1 MRVFLTGGSGYLG
14 APLTA
19 ALVGAGHR
27 VVALARSDA
36 AARLL
41 ERLGAHPFAG
51 DLRQP
56 APIADEAAR
65 CDAFVHLA
73 QDLGPE
79 RYETD
84 ARLIDA
90 LVHPAGGEGVLRH
103 LVYTSTLFVLG
114 EVAGEPADERTQPRP
129 PAFLAPRAEIE
140 RRVLAA
146 GGSGI
151 VATVIRPGMVYG
163 GGDGGSVGELF
174 RSAVERGAAGFVGNG
189 GNRWSLVHRS
199 DLAGLYLAV
208 LAQRA
213 PGLVHAVDARPLP
226 VVEVARAASR
236 AAGRGGAVAAVPLD
250 EARRELGTFADALA
264 LDQPAVT
271 LRAEELRW
279 QPRWP
284 PFDESAPEAFDEWR
298 HCTGAPGTDPA
309 TSSPP

>member
-27 VVALARSDA
+27 VAALARSET
-36 AARLL
+36 AARVLAG
-41 ERLGAHPFAG
+41 LGAEPVAG

-56 APIADEAAR
+56 APFAREAAR
-65 CDAFVHLA
+65 CEAFVHLA

-90 LVHPAGGEGVLRH
+90 LVDLEGGASRLRH
-103 LVYTSTLFVLG
+103 LIYTSTLFVLG
-114 EVAGEPADERTQPRP
+114 EVVGEPASEDTEPDP
-129 PAFLAPRAEIE
+129 PVFLAPRAAVE

-146 GGSGI
+146 GGPGLA
-151 VATVIRPGMVYG
+151 ATVIRPGMVYG
-163 GGDGGSVGELF
+163 GGEGGSVSELF
-174 RSAVERGAAGFVGNG
+174 RSAVERGAAHYVGDG

-199 DLAGLYLAV
+199 DLARLYLAV
-208 LAQRA
+208 LAARA

-236 AAGRGGAVAAVPLD
+236 AAGRGGAVAAIPLE

-271 LRAEELRW
+271 LRADELRW
-279 QPRWP
+279 EPRWR
-284 PFDESAPEAFDEWR
+284 PFDESAADAFEEWR
-298 HCTGAPGTDPA
+298 RSTSAVGLGPA
-309 TSSPP
+309 TPSSS